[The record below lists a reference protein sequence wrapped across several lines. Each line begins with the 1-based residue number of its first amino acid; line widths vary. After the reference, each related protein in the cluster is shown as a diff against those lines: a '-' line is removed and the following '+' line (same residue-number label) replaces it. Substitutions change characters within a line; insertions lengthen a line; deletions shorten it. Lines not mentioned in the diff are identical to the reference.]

1 MSRPVKIFWK
11 FFFGSLGMLVLFLLM
26 INWGWIG
33 DMPDI
38 EDIENPTA
46 LQASQ
51 VYAQDGYLMGKYY
64 IEDRI
69 NVQYK
74 DISKYAINALV
85 ATEDKRF
92 YDHSGID
99 AQGLARAFF
108 YLGSQGGASTI
119 TMQTAKNLFTENWST
134 KNFFLRGIQKIKECI
149 IAIKLE
155 RNFTKEEI
163 LTLYLNTVAFGDNVF
178 GIRNGAKTFFQKE
191 PDRLNVQEA
200 AVLIGMINGP
210 GLYNPRRNQRQAFER
225 RNLVFNRMVAKDYLN
240 AAEANILKTKP
251 IELNFKKLDESAGLG
266 PYFRM
271 ILGEEMKKWCKTH
284 TKSNGDNY
292 DLYRDGLRIYTTINP
307 RMQQYAEE
315 AVAKHMSY
323 MQKLLNTQENIK
335 DGTVWKNFEQVLE
348 ASMKQSDRWHNLKK
362 EGLNEEEIKASFKV
376 KIPMHVFAWNNT
388 RGKDTTMSPYDSIKY
403 HRQMLQAGFMVME
416 PMTGEVKAWV
426 GGIDFKTFKYDH
438 ANINTKR
445 QVGSTMKPL
454 LYSLA
459 IEEAGFT
466 PNTPVED
473 NQQSFGQYGLVPAT
487 SKSCTGAT
495 MPMAEALAK
504 SRNCASAYIMKQ
516 LDGTGNNGAKR
527 FVDYL
532 KKLNLQTKIEPYPS
546 IALGS
551 CEISLFEMMQAYSM
565 FPGRGFNAKPMY
577 ITRIEDRNGNVIESF
592 TPQRKEVIS
601 EVTAYSIV
609 KMMQGVIQ
617 VGTARG
623 IWAYDL
629 PGNLEVAGKTGTTN
643 DNSDAWFMGYTP
655 QLMAGTWVG
664 ADDRFIRFKN
674 DNLNG
679 QGARAAMPIW
689 AYFFAKAS
697 ADPNCGLDASQ
708 TFLKPEVMTNDIII
722 DYINGTTAPLGA
734 EGEDQGNGNVNDYE
748 IVKDIKPEDI
758 KAESDPLEA
767 GKTGVPKPLE
777 TKNRQPAKLPDNKP
791 VVNPPVLKPGEKP
804 KATMPA
810 PIKKPGVG
818 TIG

>member
-1 MSRPVKIFWK
+1 MSRPVQIFWRI
-11 FFFGSLGMLVLFLLM
+11 FFGGIGFVILFLLM
-26 INWGWIG
+26 LNWGWIG

-69 NVQYK
+69 NVYYK
-74 DISKYAINALV
+74 DISKHAINALV

-134 KNFFLRGIQKIKECI
+134 KNFLLRSIQKLKECI

-191 PDRLNVQEA
+191 PDRLNIEES

-210 GLYNPRRNQRQAFER
+210 GLYNPRRNPRQALER
-225 RNLVFNRMVAKDYLN
+225 RNLVLNRMVQQNYLN
-240 AAEANILKTKP
+240 TTEAESLKRKP

-271 ILGEEMKKWCKTH
+271 VLGEEMKKWCKTH
-284 TKSNGDNY
+284 KKSNGDNY

-307 RMQQYAEE
+307 RMQMYAEE
-315 AVAKHMSY
+315 AVAKHMNF
-323 MQKLLNTQENIK
+323 MQKIMNSQDNIKSGAVWKDHENI
-335 DGTVWKNFEQVLE
+335 LE
-348 ASMKQSDRWHNLKK
+348 AAMKQSDRWHNMKK
-362 EGLNEEEIKASFKV
+362 DGANEDEIKASFKQ
-376 KIPMHVFAWNNT
+376 KIQMHVFAWNNT
-388 RGKDTTMSPYDSIKY
+388 RGKDTIMSPYDSIKY
-403 HRQMLQAGFMVME
+403 TRQMMQAGFMVMD
-416 PMTGEVKAWV
+416 PLTGEIKAWV

-445 QVGSTMKPL
+445 QVGSTIKPL

-466 PNTPVED
+466 PNTTVED
-473 NQQSFGQYGLVPAT
+473 QQQSFGQYGLVPAT
-487 SKSCTGAT
+487 SKTCTGAT
-495 MPMAEALAK
+495 ITMAEALAK

-516 LDGTGNNGAKR
+516 LDATGNNGAKR

-532 KKLNLQTKIEPYPS
+532 KRCDLQTKIDAYPS
-546 IALGS
+546 IALGT

-565 FPGRGFNAKPMY
+565 FPGRGMNAKPMY
-577 ITRIEDRNGNVIESF
+577 ITRIEDRNGNVLESF
-592 TPQRKEVIS
+592 SPKRKEVIS
-601 EVTAYSIV
+601 EVTAYSIA
-609 KMMQGVIQ
+609 KMMQGVVQ
-617 VGTARG
+617 FGTGAS
-623 IWAYDL
+623 IWQYDL
-629 PGNLEVAGKTGTTN
+629 PSNLELAGKTGTTN

-655 QLMAGTWVG
+655 QLLAGTWVG
-664 ADDRFIRFKN
+664 ADDRFIR
-674 DNLNG
+674 LNSANYYG
-679 QGARAAMPIW
+679 QGAHAAMPIW
-689 AYFFAKAS
+689 AYFYAKAA
-697 ADPNCGLDASQ
+697 ADPNCGLDPSQ
-708 TFLKPEVMTNDIII
+708 SFVKPDVMSNDITI
-722 DYINGTTAPLGA
+722 DYINGTSAPMSGEA
-734 EGEDQGNGNVNDYE
+734 EDQGNGTISDYE
-748 IVKDIKPEDI
+748 VPKDFKAEEIKPE
-758 KAESDPLEA
+758 SDLNLE
-767 GKTGVPKPLE
+767 E
-777 TKNRQPAKLPDNKP
+777 TKSSQLKASELKPQTKTPDNKTPQPINKP
-791 VVNPPVLKPGEKP
+791 VEKA
-804 KATMPA
+804 KGLMPA
-810 PIKKPGVG
+810 PVKKIG
-818 TIG
+818 TNR